1 MSERLRF
8 IISGFFVGLAEL
20 LPGISGSTVA
30 IAFNVYEKFIT
41 FLSNLKI
48 SNLTLN
54 FKRLNEVFFLDLI
67 IPFFIAMGLSV
78 VFASKLIIYLYSEY
92 TEYFSLFLAVL
103 MCSIALLIIY
113 RLKKEFNNFVVWN
126 YYFLIGIIFGI
137 LLNLLNFVTSEPS
150 LLALVIIGFIAFS
163 FFLMPGISGSAILLS
178 IGVYELVIGSVANI
192 DLKILLPF
200 GIGCIAS
207 LLIMPKF
214 INYLLAEYKLQVM
227 TFFASLILVS
237 GAITSPFV
245 SL

>member
-78 VFASKLIIYLYSEY
+78 SLHP
-92 TEYFSLFLAVL
+92 THSLF
-103 MCSIALLIIY
+103 
-113 RLKKEFNNFVVWN
+113 
-126 YYFLIGIIFGI
+126 IF
-137 LLNLLNFVTSEPS
+137 
-150 LLALVIIGFIAFS
+150 
-163 FFLMPGISGSAILLS
+163 
-178 IGVYELVIGSVANI
+178 
-192 DLKILLPF
+192 
-200 GIGCIAS
+200 
-207 LLIMPKF
+207 
-214 INYLLAEYKLQVM
+214 
-227 TFFASLILVS
+227 
-237 GAITSPFV
+237 
-245 SL
+245 